1 VAHRSDAEVDMNG
14 KRIAPAL
21 FTLFLIATPAAAGSF
36 GVYGSYWDTDEADN
50 SIGVGARLGFDFVK
64 ILELEFRGTQY
75 PDFNAGVGLGDVD
88 VKATPVDGG
97 LRVNL
102 FPSGPVNPYA
112 GAGVT
117 YMFLHPDQG
126 DMDNETGWYAA
137 AGLELGGD
145 SSRFFV
151 EALWRKLDTSIS
163 LGIFDADARFD
174 GVTLNAGGV
183 WRF

>member
-1 VAHRSDAEVDMNG
+1 MNR
-14 KRIAPAL
+14 KRIVTAL
-21 FTLFLIATPAAAGSF
+21 FVLALLATPVRAGSF
-36 GVYGSYWDTDEADN
+36 GVFGSHWDTDEAD
-50 SIGVGARLGFDFVK
+50 SSLGVGARLGFDLVK
-64 ILELEFRGTQY
+64 VLELEFRGTQY
-75 PDFNAGVGLGDVD
+75 PDFNAGIGLGDVD
-88 VKATPVDGG
+88 IKATPVDGG
-97 LRVNL
+97 LRINL
-102 FPSGPVNPYA
+102 LPSGPVNPYV

-117 YMFLHPDQG
+117 YYFLDPDQG

-163 LGIFDADARFD
+163 LGIFDADAQFD
-174 GVTLNAGGV
+174 GIAINAGGV